1 MIMRESLLKLYFL
14 FLILAPFVLLALP
27 SSFFDSGESICLSL
41 MLFDIECYACGLTR
55 AIQHLIHLEFS
66 IAYEFNKLSFL
77 VFPLLVVFLYQELK
91 RVYSLL
97 R

>member
-14 FLILAPFVLLALP
+14 FLILAPFGLLILP
-27 SSFFDSGESICLSL
+27 SSFFDSGESICLSV

>member
-14 FLILAPFVLLALP
+14 FLILAPFFLLALP
-27 SSFFDSGESICLSL
+27 SSFFDNGESFCLSV
-41 MLFDIECYACGLTR
+41 MLFGVECYACGLTR

>member
-1 MIMRESLLKLYFL
+1 MIMRKSLLKLYFI
-14 FLILAPFVLLALP
+14 FLILLPFVLLALP
-27 SSFFDSGESICLSL
+27 SSFFDDGESICLSVL
-41 MLFDIECYACGLTR
+41 VFDVECYACGLTR

-66 IAYEFNKLSFL
+66 IAYGFNKLSFL

-91 RVYSLL
+91 RVYFLL

>member
-1 MIMRESLLKLYFL
+1 MIMRESLLKLYFF
-14 FLILAPFVLLALP
+14 FLIFAPFLLLALP
-27 SSFFDSGESICLSL
+27 SSFFDNGESICLSV
-41 MLFDIECYACGLTR
+41 MLFDVECYACGLTR
-55 AIQHLIHLEFS
+55 AIQHLIHLELS

>member
-14 FLILAPFVLLALP
+14 FLILAPCVLLALP
-27 SSFFDSGESICLSL
+27 SSFFDSGESICLSV

-66 IAYEFNKLSFL
+66 IAYEFNKSSFL